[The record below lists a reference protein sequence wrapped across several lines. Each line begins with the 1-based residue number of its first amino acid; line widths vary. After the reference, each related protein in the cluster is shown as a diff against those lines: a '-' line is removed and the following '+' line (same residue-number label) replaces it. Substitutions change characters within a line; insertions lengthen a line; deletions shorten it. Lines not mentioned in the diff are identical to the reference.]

1 MERVALITAAGSG
14 LGAAC
19 AREMA
24 AAGFRVAVASSSGK
38 GEALGK
44 ELGGLGFTAS
54 NLSPEDIERIVRDT
68 HAAFGRIDAVINSC
82 GSVPRGE
89 LLEIADSDWHA
100 GFDMI
105 FMSVVRIAR
114 AVTPLM
120 IAQGGGAIVN
130 LSSFAAVEPDLAFP
144 VSSPLRAAL
153 GNFAKLYATRYAAQK
168 IRMNNILPGYFE
180 TRWPARAEVAARIPA
195 GRYGDPAEFAKTAA
209 FLASDGA
216 SYINGQNIVIDGG
229 ATRSF

>member
-24 AAGFRVAVASSSGK
+24 AAGFKVAVASSSGR

-44 ELGGLGFTAS
+44 ALGGQGFTAS
-54 NLSPEDIERIVRDT
+54 ILSPDDLRSVIRDT
-68 HAAFGRIDAVINSC
+68 HTAFGRIDVVVNGC
-82 GSVPRGE
+82 GAVPRGD
-89 LLEIADSDWHA
+89 LLELADADWQA

-105 FMSVVRIAR
+105 FMSVVRMAR

-120 IAQGGGAIVN
+120 VAQGGGAIIN

-153 GNFAKLYATRYAAQK
+153 GSFAKLYAARHAAQK
-168 IRMNNILPGYFE
+168 IRMNNVLPGYFE
-180 TRWPARAEVAARIPA
+180 TRWPAREEIAARIPA
-195 GRYGDPAEFAKTAA
+195 GRYGNPAEFAKTVA

-216 SYINGQNIVIDGG
+216 AYINGQNIVVDGG
-229 ATRSF
+229 LTRSF